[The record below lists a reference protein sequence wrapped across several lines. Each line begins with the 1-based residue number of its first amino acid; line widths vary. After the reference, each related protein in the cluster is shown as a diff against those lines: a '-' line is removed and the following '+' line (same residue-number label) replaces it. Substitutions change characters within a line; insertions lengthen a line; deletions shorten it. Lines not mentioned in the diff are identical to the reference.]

1 MSWAQS
7 KVDRFEE
14 KITGSNLGPGDYDPC
29 LPRSQGMAGAVS
41 LGFTSTKGMTPLDR
55 EQNNPATT
63 EEVLSLPAPTSKQP
77 TTTCGFGRPRPALNV
92 GASRL
97 EKVKAE
103 QQEKQ
108 LVRLEMERE
117 KLQDEVKTLRS
128 LQVCTAVMYMRETRA
143 LERRERRWM
152 EEDVP
157 LAWDVGHIV
166 CLRLE
171 CLCLVGL
178 KCVMPLA
185 MWVVM
190 FRGGMLP
197 AI

>member
-7 KVDRFEE
+7 KVERFEE

-55 EQNNPATT
+55 EQPAT
-63 EEVLSLPAPTSKQP
+63 EEIPVHQPAAPTSKQP

-97 EKVKAE
+97 EKIKAE

-108 LVRLEMERE
+108 LARLEMERE

-128 LQVCTAVMYMRETRA
+128 LQVLLAACCVIRGARSRG
-143 LERRERRWM
+143 RREKAGKPDRWM
-152 EEDVP
+152 DGGTC
-157 LAWDVGHIV
+157 ASRVG
-166 CLRLE
+166 
-171 CLCLVGL
+171 
-178 KCVMPLA
+178 
-185 MWVVM
+185 
-190 FRGGMLP
+190 FRTSY
-197 AI
+197 A